1 MVVALMAALTAF
13 VPFETL
19 ATACLLVCVF
29 LFILDPVPPITRLV
43 ALLSVFVVAVLARF
57 HNTLKEEREK
67 EEEGKKKSRSG
78 MSSTSSSRDRTAVD
92 VVAMRRKNKEE

>member
-57 HNTLKEEREK
+57 HNTLKEERKK
-67 EEEGKKKSRSG
+67 EEEKNKSRSG
-78 MSSTSSSRDRTAVD
+78 MSSTSSSRDRTSVD